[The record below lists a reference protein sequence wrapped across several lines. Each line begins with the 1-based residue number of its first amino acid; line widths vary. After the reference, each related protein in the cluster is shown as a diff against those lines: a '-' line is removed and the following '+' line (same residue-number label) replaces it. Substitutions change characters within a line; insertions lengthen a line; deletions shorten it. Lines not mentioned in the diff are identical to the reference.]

1 MGQTP
6 TEVGHKRPLLHRAK
20 CPLWNGANTHLGE
33 TQRLLWDVLP
43 PLHSGRSG
51 PPLKLWVF
59 CPTPQ
64 WDFAQT
70 YGGSSSLSDSERFPS
85 HCGITF
91 EEQADRAAKRGAV
104 NSHHFIVLNIL
115 LSSKEARSRL
125 EKKKKNWNS
134 LGFIWSIFYVF
145 SFEKCSKICLELNF
159 QTLLDVCTQHFLKT
173 WSAFVKNFQ
182 QIIFYTSQ
190 SC

>member
-1 MGQTP
+1 MKWGKHPLRWNTTP
-6 TEVGHKRPLLHRAK
+6 TMGRFAPTSQWAIWPSLEIVGVLPHPTVGF
-20 CPLWNGANTHLGE
+20 CPNLRWEFFSIWQWAFPFT
-33 TQRLLWDVLP
+33 LWDNVWRAGWQSSEKRSCEQP
-43 PLHSGRSG
+43 PLHSTKYSLIFKGS
-51 PPLKLWVF
+51 
-59 CPTPQ
+59 PQ
-64 WDFAQT
+64 HTW
-70 YGGSSSLSDSERFPS
+70 E
-85 HCGITF
+85 
-91 EEQADRAAKRGAV
+91 
-104 NSHHFIVLNIL
+104 
-115 LSSKEARSRL
+115 
-125 EKKKKNWNS
+125 KKKNWNS